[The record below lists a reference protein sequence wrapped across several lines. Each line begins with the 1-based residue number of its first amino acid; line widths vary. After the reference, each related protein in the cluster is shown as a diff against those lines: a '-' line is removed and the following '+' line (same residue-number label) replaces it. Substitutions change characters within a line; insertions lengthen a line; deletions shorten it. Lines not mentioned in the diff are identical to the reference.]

1 MNLDE
6 IEKSYKKIKKNFDS
20 ENYDELNLL
29 IKELEIN
36 FLLPLME
43 SNSLIRMK
51 KTKEWNLYVELFNLK
66 KSCQNKKLV
75 K

>member
-51 KTKEWNLYVELFNLK
+51 KTKEW
-66 KSCQNKKLV
+66 KL
-75 K
+75 